1 MEAGTVG
8 EKKVHKRRDQG
19 NKEDNGGEDT
29 IGEGKARGGISNSPG
44 EKSSSSDTP
53 GSDDATDYIPQ
64 SIDSVPLSPPASSA
78 ILISGVPFSPKQVAA
93 KSSSDDSSSCG
104 ESGWSSSAGLSSL
117 NTASFD
123 AGTDDG
129 LLPGSPD
136 RRLVSGAGVA
146 APVAGPWNAT

>member
-1 MEAGTVG
+1 
-8 EKKVHKRRDQG
+8 
-19 NKEDNGGEDT
+19 
-29 IGEGKARGGISNSPG
+29 
-44 EKSSSSDTP
+44 
-53 GSDDATDYIPQ
+53 
-64 SIDSVPLSPPASSA
+64 
-78 ILISGVPFSPKQVAA
+78 VAA

-104 ESGWSSSAGLSSL
+104 ESGWSSSAGFSSL